1 MTEMEYQKRESIHKK
16 LLDEMH
22 ELYIKKNR
30 DYGSSV
36 TDTYEKFGLT
46 SFLVR
51 LSDKLNRVTNL
62 TLNNKDNLVKDEK
75 IQDTLMDL
83 ANYSILALVEM
94 KMEED
99 QLCSV
104 AESDE
109 NIIDKYLSDNH
120 KRVHN
125 QKEY

>member
-1 MTEMEYQKRESIHKK
+1 MTESEYQKREAIHKQIT
-16 LLDEMH
+16 DEMH
-22 ELYIKKNR
+22 NIYIRKNR

-62 TLNNKDNLVKDEK
+62 TLNTKDNLVKDEK

-83 ANYSILALVEM
+83 ANYSILALIELEM
-94 KMEED
+94 DKDKLCYEVKNED
-99 QLCSV
+99 DIGNLL
-104 AESDE
+104 D
-109 NIIDKYLSDNH
+109 
-120 KRVHN
+120 
-125 QKEY
+125 

>member
-1 MTEMEYQKRESIHKK
+1 MTEKEYQQRECMHRKIIEE
-16 LLDEMH
+16 LH

-51 LSDKLNRVTNL
+51 LSDKLNRLTNL
-62 TLNNKDNLVKDEK
+62 TINNQDNLVKDEK

-83 ANYSILALVEM
+83 ANYSILALIELKVE
-94 KMEED
+94 EEK
-99 QLCSV
+99 LTNYPMN
-104 AESDE
+104 A
-109 NIIDKYLSDNH
+109 NIHDYPSEASYRNY
-120 KRVHN
+120 RG
-125 QKEY
+125 E

>member
-1 MTEMEYQKRESIHKK
+1 MTEMEYQKREFIHKK

-62 TLNNKDNLVKDEK
+62 TLNTKDNLVKDEK

-83 ANYSILALVEM
+83 ANYSILALIELEM
-94 KMEED
+94 DKD
-99 QLCSV
+99 KLCYE
-104 AESDE
+104 AKNEADIG
-109 NIIDKYLSDNH
+109 NLLD
-120 KRVHN
+120 
-125 QKEY
+125 